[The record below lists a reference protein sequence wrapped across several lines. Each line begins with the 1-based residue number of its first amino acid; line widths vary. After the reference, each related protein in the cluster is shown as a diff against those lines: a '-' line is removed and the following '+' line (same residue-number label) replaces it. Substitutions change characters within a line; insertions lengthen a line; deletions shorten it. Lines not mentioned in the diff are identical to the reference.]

1 MGNFVCTQCN
11 LEYMGPVDI
20 PPVELKCTI
29 CGNQNFSFELD
40 EDHYDNIGAN
50 KMKLNKIITAF
61 LKKRGEKILRL
72 LKRRL
77 RPSL

>member
-40 EDHYDNIGAN
+40 EDHYEKVEAKK
-50 KMKLNKIITAF
+50 KMKIKKIMVASITAA
-61 LKKRGEKILRL
+61 L
-72 LKRRL
+72 LTFIYIAVQ
-77 RPSL
+77 S